1 MAANERGHQHSDS
14 ALGIQRSDL
23 TALTLLSSLPPRL
36 VRVLRHYTEHSTAAE
51 TCQSTVTALPCSPLR
66 TTVSQHPATGRCSL
80 KYSTGYWPMLIGVE
94 YVRDLTTVLPR
105 AGMVLLDGTTVARLR
120 LLRTHKHG
128 RCAVFIRSYI
138 ALGYNI
144 VPTCIYVKQ
153 RLTRIPTC
161 IYVK

>member
-1 MAANERGHQHSDS
+1 VAANERGHQDSDS

-36 VRVLRHYTEHSTAAE
+36 FRVLRHYTEHSTAAE
-51 TCQSTVTALPCSPLR
+51 TCQSTITALPCSPLR
-66 TTVSQHPATGRCSL
+66 TAIAQHPAIGRCSQ
-80 KYSTGYWPMLIGVE
+80 KYSIGYWPMLIGFE

-105 AGMVLLDGTTVARLR
+105 AGMVLLDGTTVARRR

-128 RCAVFIRSYI
+128 PCAVFIRSYI

-144 VPTCIYVKQ
+144 VPTYTWCYPKVPEI
-153 RLTRIPTC
+153 
-161 IYVK
+161 